1 MRTNLGTCAWVLNAI
16 RKGPISPTRVVTED
30 LFMGLP
36 NGLEMSRPA
45 SAWNLS

>member
-1 MRTNLGTCAWVLNAI
+1 MSSTTARKSKLKEVLRRRAAH
-16 RKGPISPTRVVTED
+16 
-30 LFMGLP
+30 